1 MKILV
6 VNGPNLGLLGKREPG
21 FYGTDTLEDIV
32 NSVVAL
38 GKELGVEIEAFQS
51 NEEGE
56 LITVIGESGEKY
68 DGVLFNPGGYTHTSV
83 ALRDAVTASGVPCV
97 EVHLSNVHAREEFR
111 HMSMIAPMCVG
122 QVLGFG
128 PTSYLLALRGL
139 VDYLGRNK

>member
-21 FYGTDTLEDIV
+21 LYGTATLEDIV
-32 NSVVAL
+32 SSVVAL
-38 GKELGVEIEAFQS
+38 GEELGVEIDTLQS
-51 NEEGE
+51 NEEGA
-56 LITVIGESGEKY
+56 LITAIGESGEKY

-83 ALRDAVTASGVPCV
+83 ALRDAVTASGLPCV
-97 EVHLSNVHAREEFR
+97 ELHLSNVHAREEFR
-111 HMSMIAPMCVG
+111 HISMIAPVCIG

-128 PTSYLLALRGL
+128 PASYLLALRGL